1 MRFGTFLGTPA
12 QTSFPQRMLLDAE
25 GDIVVAG
32 ATYARRPGDFPVT
45 SPLQATPGNQINGT
59 CSANDHSFSCSDVF
73 VMKLRPQGGPPLVSA
88 LFGGVDDDVLLGM
101 AQDRGGGLH
110 LLVRNFPGLPLGRA
124 VAGDSAVVRIAPGGL
139 PPMMEPR
146 GVVSAAG
153 YTPGITRGGVGSLF
167 GSGFLDRD
175 GVRVAASFPLPLALE
190 ATSVWVNGVAA
201 PILAIGKAGQQ
212 DQINFQV
219 PTSYLAAPAAAAT
232 MNNIIVRRGDAL
244 GFVFGFRMASPSSPI
259 PGIFVDAAGQPAV
272 THADGS
278 LLSSASPARPGERIV
293 IFATGLGD
301 VTPVAGRS
309 SGAGEPASAHETDP
323 YGGNWRP
330 DSGDRVLGARS
341 RFRRPLPSQRNRP
354 GSAGR
359 TAMAHPHGRRNSIEG
374 RDDLCGTMKPLLSTR
389 SGVAW
394 GPSLQTP

>member
-1 MRFGTFLGTPA
+1 
-12 QTSFPQRMLLDAE
+12 
-25 GDIVVAG
+25 
-32 ATYARRPGDFPVT
+32 
-45 SPLQATPGNQINGT
+45 
-59 CSANDHSFSCSDVF
+59 
-73 VMKLRPQGGPPLVSA
+73 
-88 LFGGVDDDVLLGM
+88 
-101 AQDRGGGLH
+101 
-110 LLVRNFPGLPLGRA
+110 
-124 VAGDSAVVRIAPGGL
+124 
-139 PPMMEPR
+139 MMEPR

-212 DQINFQV
+212 EQINFQV
-219 PTSYLAAPAAAAT
+219 PTSHLSAPAAAAT

-301 VTPVAGRS
+301 VTPPSPDGTAAPANPPARTRLTPTVGIGGQIAAIEYSGLAPGFAGLYQVNAIVPEAP
-309 SGAGEPASAHETDP
+309 AGPQWLTLTVGGTQSKAETI
-323 YGGNWRP
+323 Y
-330 DSGDRVLGARS
+330 V
-341 RFRRPLPSQRNRP
+341 
-354 GSAGR
+354 GR
-359 TAMAHPHGRRNSIEG
+359 
-374 RDDLCGTMKPLLSTR
+374 
-389 SGVAW
+389 
-394 GPSLQTP
+394 